1 MTGASIS
8 AYVFQNQYEMSSAPD
23 VARFRRSLCPKAD
36 ESEGILV
43 FSGLTAT
50 GEKYSRGQY
59 LYIKSKR

>member
-23 VARFRRSLCPKAD
+23 VVRFRMSLCPMSD

-43 FSGLTAT
+43 FSGLTTT
-50 GEKYSRGQY
+50 GEKYSQGQY
-59 LYIKSKR
+59 LHIKGKR

>member
-1 MTGASIS
+1 
-8 AYVFQNQYEMSSAPD
+8 MSSAPD
-23 VARFRRSLCPKAD
+23 VARFRRSLCPKSD